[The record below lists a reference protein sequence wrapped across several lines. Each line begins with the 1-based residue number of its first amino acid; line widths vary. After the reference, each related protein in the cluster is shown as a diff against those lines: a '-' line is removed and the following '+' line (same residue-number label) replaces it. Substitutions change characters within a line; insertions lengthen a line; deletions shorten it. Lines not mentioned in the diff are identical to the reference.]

1 LRAANEILS
10 TKIIWERVEGIVKL
24 SLKNYI
30 KKVLNMFN
38 INNSKL
44 VSTPLESHLRLTKD

>member
-1 LRAANEILS
+1 MITTNEILG
-10 TKIIWERVEGIVKL
+10 TQIIWERVEGIVKL

>member
-30 KKVLNMFN
+30 KKVRNMFN

>member
-1 LRAANEILS
+1 LRAANEILG

-30 KKVLNMFN
+30 KKVRNMFN

>member
-1 LRAANEILS
+1 MRAANKIRG

>member
-30 KKVLNMFN
+30 KKIRNMFN

>member
-1 LRAANEILS
+1 MGAANEILG
-10 TKIIWERVEGIVKL
+10 TKIIWERAEGIVKL

-30 KKVLNMFN
+30 KMVLSIFN
-38 INNSKL
+38 INNFKL

>member
-1 LRAANEILS
+1 LRAANEILG

>member
-1 LRAANEILS
+1 MRAANEILG